1 MNSPLDTPRAV
12 GPSASFSVVL
22 LPAGPEND
30 LRPANG
36 VGIAPSNPFTLDAGN
51 RAFTEKIHFPVRR
64 PPADGYQHLVQRR
77 ASEPSNDRGWV
88 SPWYSKAME
97 EFEGID
103 EEVAEDELPE
113 IAKEVKEDA
122 KTVLEAIA
130 ARGFRTH
137 PSVYPTD
144 SGEIALYFKSAFAAS
159 SVLIEIG
166 KDGRTS
172 FFASSGTGDR
182 CAVSGSAEDV
192 LGSLLWRRL
201 RRLESQT

>member
-1 MNSPLDTPRAV
+1 MNSPVDVPGTV
-12 GPSASFSVVL
+12 GQAISFEVVL
-22 LPAGPEND
+22 PPASPENN
-30 LRPANG
+30 LWPANG
-36 VGIAPSNPFTLDAGN
+36 VGIAPSNPFALAAGN
-51 RAFTEKIHFPVRR
+51 HAFTEENHLRLRR
-64 PPADGYQHLVQRR
+64 PPAEGDQYWVQRR

-130 ARGFRTH
+130 ARGFQTH

-144 SGEIALYFKSAFAAS
+144 SGEIALYFRSAFAAS